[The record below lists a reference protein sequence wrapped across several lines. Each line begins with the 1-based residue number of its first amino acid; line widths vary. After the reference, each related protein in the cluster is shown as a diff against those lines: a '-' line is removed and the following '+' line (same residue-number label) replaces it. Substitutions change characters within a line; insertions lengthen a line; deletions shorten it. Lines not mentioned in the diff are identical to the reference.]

1 MSSGTSINQSKI
13 NIEQKKQ
20 KKRINKKRT
29 PRFMMKKI
37 LNSRLPLMVYNPPLA
52 FDMNYFVNIF
62 MAGALP
68 IFETAFYTDKQ
79 IIDIL
84 KKLSKADLLFG
95 MRLPIHKQGVIQ
107 YLQQHYHANLD
118 IIVFTYNDTA
128 DLQSFSFDNT
138 DYRYFVE
145 VVDIDIN
152 DALNALAPQG
162 IIVRGFEAP
171 GKVSKY
177 TSMVIM
183 QWYLENSDFPV
194 FVHGGVGWYTAAGM
208 FAAGASGVVLD
219 DQLYLTDEA
228 PVDESFKQLIRSIKE
243 NDSMVI
249 GQTVGVQYRFFAK
262 LGTKIVKDMAQKES
276 FMAEEA
282 NAPQILYH
290 EIEANISPINQ
301 PHSAPMQSLF
311 YLGQDAVFAQR
322 FTEASTRLQEIIPAF
337 FENISGMLKAIDAHD
352 PMREHSTLAR
362 EHGTTYPIM
371 QGPMANISDNADFA
385 AKVYESGG
393 LPFFAMG
400 SLPKP
405 LAEKMLREGAAK
417 VPRFGA
423 GMIGIETFNK
433 TIQEHFDLVKQYKAP
448 FALFA
453 GGIPAQV
460 KELEA
465 AGVKAYLHTPS
476 MMMLEN
482 AIEHNCTRF
491 IFEGTEAGGHV
502 GTLTSLSLWE
512 MGIERLMRQTD
523 EQLSRQAII
532 FAGGMATRC
541 ASWFISGISAMLAK
555 RGARV
560 GIQVGTSYL
569 FTKEIVETGAIKKLY
584 QDIICEKNDTIV
596 IGKTV
601 GLASRT
607 IKSPLSCR
615 MIEDEHRR
623 IKEGLPLGE
632 RKTAFE
638 QENLGSL
645 LIGAKACCPD
655 FSRVKDDGTCEM
667 IEFNRDDHYEKGNF
681 LVGDALAFNRDPIT
695 IQDVHD
701 SFFNEKKG
709 LAQNLNILE
718 VVSSETHSIQDDI
731 AIVGMGGI
739 YPDADNPEA
748 LWQNVVSRKYSIREM
763 PSDRFDAELYYDA
776 DRKAEDKSYTKIAG
790 VIQDF
795 VFDREKYGY
804 TQEKASKLSRS
815 QQMILEAACQAV
827 EDAGYLEPDLRLQ
840 EAWREKTAV
849 IIGTCLGN
857 EQGNNL
863 HLKYYY
869 PEVQAHLD
877 QIEAYQALDETQ
889 QQKVADELRAQMA
902 YGYPGYEPVHGS
914 SLNIEAARI
923 AYHMGIEGVNYVVD
937 AACAT
942 SFAAFDCAIKEL
954 LSGDYDM
961 ALAGG
966 VNTHLAPE
974 PFVGFC
980 KMGALS
986 ADGSYPF
993 DERAD
998 GFVLGEGAGVVVL
1011 KRMKDALRDKDRIY
1025 GVIRGIGSSSDGKGK
1040 AIAAPNI
1047 EGQTHALR
1055 RCFENVKSPIRFD
1068 DVDYIEAHGTSTIMG
1083 DQAELETI
1091 KKVYKCQT
1099 PVGISSVK
1107 SQIGHLLG
1115 GSGTAG
1121 LIKAVKAIEHR
1132 MLPPNGEFEKLASRH
1147 AIDDTPFYIITEAT
1161 PWEKTDER
1169 PRMAAVSSFGFGGI
1183 NYHMVI
1189 EEFTPGYQPLPRTI
1203 FENPSYDAN
1212 DDRIVIAGLGVMLPG
1227 SKNVDEFW
1235 ENLKS
1240 GEPMYS
1246 DRIPDS
1252 RFHNDYY
1259 AREKEESRGYRIPA
1273 VKAGLVNDY
1282 RFNNVKYRIPP
1293 FAAQSIDRAQ
1303 LFALEAATQA
1313 IEQAGLQPL
1322 LEAGNRTAVIL
1333 GTISGEMS
1341 VENVLRVR
1349 VDYLK
1354 KVLHEMDGI
1363 DETARTAMADALAE
1377 RLRARYHRN
1386 TEDTIPGLLS
1396 NIVSGRIANH
1406 YNCNGA
1412 NFVVDA
1418 SCASSTVAIDLA
1430 VKGLRSKDYDFV
1442 ITGGADTNLYPT
1454 IMLAFKRLSLL
1465 SDDICRLY
1473 DKGAKGYV
1481 MGEGAAVQ
1489 VMTTYKNAKKHNM
1502 PILAELNNIAFTSS
1516 VPRHLLSPSE
1526 KAYAGAI
1533 DACYGKS
1540 SVSRNQ
1546 IMHLDVFGCCNP
1558 LLDQV
1563 EKQAIESSFSKATY
1577 FGNVKPEFG
1586 YFKAANPAVVLTK
1599 LALMSH
1605 HRQILPN
1612 NSYVPETSI
1621 VKPDSV
1627 LKANDRLLDVSDR
1640 HMLCFAA
1647 NVNGI
1652 GGDHGH
1658 TIVNSLPEWMA
1669 PAVGSTTSD
1678 ETDATP
1684 QSPQESAGASAAAAA
1699 SKRAA
1704 SASSY
1709 AQSGK
1714 VCALLCGQ
1722 GSQYTDMMR
1731 ELYDNDA
1738 AIRSLLDRGDAIVKE
1753 TRGYS
1758 MLGIM
1763 FGDKS
1768 EPLNLTENTQ
1778 PAIFLATAAIF
1789 DHLKQKGFAPD
1800 FFIGHSIGE
1809 YAALYCSGMLDFET
1823 TLRLIIKRSDLMKQS
1838 TEQVPG
1844 RIMVVFGNDETAA
1857 ALIRESGIGGIY
1869 IANKNSEKQTA
1880 VAGEEA
1886 GIEAF
1891 CRFLKEKKVMFK
1903 KLALSAAFHT
1913 PMLKTASEQLRDY
1926 MASLTFNDVDF
1937 SKVISNVTAKPYP
1950 QDASAVKDLLA
1961 RQIQSPLEFIASVQY
1976 VRKRGADNFIEI
1988 GTGKI
1993 LTNLLKNIPVKPYHA
2008 LPAVDAKKGENQSL
2022 KALVDYL
2029 QAQHLLVTPMTGGT
2043 VPETMKMNILTQEA
2057 SVHPDTAGA
2066 SLMAD
2071 QYTGDGG
2078 EDFESFVRDNEASL
2092 KELMYQE
2099 YLKHRREKAIE
2110 AVEKYDFYMDKIAIA
2125 GVAIGLPGTGNKVFN
2140 SDNFEKLL
2148 GGTNFIE
2155 RLTEAEKEKILDLN
2169 ITRVFKDPDG
2179 NARFHEIKDTNDVI
2193 QLAGK
2198 LGYFNLKDEYG
2209 IEYDYDIT
2217 ISLAIAAGMEALKD
2231 ANIPLVMDYRTTST
2245 GRKIPSGF
2253 RLPEEMQEKTGVILT
2268 SLFQGFDTL
2277 INHITRYFYNKF
2289 YVRPYDELENIYYHL
2304 MTVVTDKTIKDQI
2317 TDWFFRI
2324 KERRQEYGSFNFDR
2338 NLLIDVVPLGSAH
2351 FAQLIKAKGPNV
2363 QMSGACASTTQAVG
2377 MAEDWIRTGRCE
2389 RVIIVGGEASTSE
2402 AQNPW
2407 IGSGFLAMGAATV
2420 KNIVAEAAKPFDTER
2435 NGTILGSGAV
2445 SLIVEREDS
2454 LRERGLNG
2462 QAEIM
2467 GTHLGNSAYHA
2478 TQIDVPHLTEEM
2490 QRFFKRIEK
2499 RHGVKPAEVAQSM
2512 LFMSHETFTPARGGS
2527 ASGEISALR
2536 TTFPDDYKKIII
2548 SNTKGF
2554 TGHTLGAALE
2564 DAVMVKALQTGM
2576 APPIANLRNIP
2587 EEFRD
2592 LTLNKGLKT
2601 DGFQYALHLAAG
2613 FGSHFSFLFLKRIQE
2628 NSIQGNARFQK
2639 WLKRI
2644 SGSENPELIEIKNT
2658 LCVEDHQSKSDEL
2671 RSQKV
2676 MAVDSIKLKAAA
2688 ATAPEPAETG
2698 PAAAPEAAPAVGD
2711 TSSFEATIKT
2721 IIAEQTGYTEDML
2734 EPELDLEADLGID
2747 TVKQVEI
2754 FGKISDHFGLKVPE
2768 DLKLVELNTIAKLV
2782 DYIVTQTGGTA
2793 AAAEAAPAAESVT
2806 GAVSETPASAAP
2818 AADKTALL
2826 KTVQQIVAEQTG
2838 YTEDMLEPEL
2848 DLEADLGIDTVKQ
2861 VEIFSK
2867 ISDHFGL
2874 KVPEDLKLTELN
2886 TIAKLVDYI
2895 ADKIGGGG
2903 TSPEDGPDGGG
2914 PSGGP
2919 GGMPSGG
2926 PEDGVVS
2933 ETADAGVQTPA
2944 VSPEAAASASHLK
2957 VVQQIIAEQ
2966 TGYTEDMLEPELDL
2980 EADLGIDTVKQVEIF
2995 SKISDHFGL
3004 KVPEDLKLTELN
3016 TITKLADYIGRE
3028 VSGTAAAETTTEAP
3042 QPETESAVD
3051 LTPPADSAIKRLVV
3065 EVQKTET
3072 PQGQN
3077 TIFENQTVLV
3087 SRDSY
3092 GFADRL
3098 IEAIGQQG
3106 GRAVTIGTDD
3116 AADFTYMEFTRAD
3129 EDKLPKEKKLK
3140 KVIKQIVKTHGDIH
3154 GFIHLSPIDAAL
3166 SNEPIGEKDIN
3177 TAVKSF
3183 FIIVKKLFD
3192 GFNKPGSVIS
3202 ALSFDS
3208 VVFPYLEGD
3217 RTIRPLFGA
3226 MAGMMKTINK
3236 EMPDTLVKMVDF
3248 SVSDPRADVKAIVDR
3263 YLAELMSG
3271 DKRVEVGYQDDQ
3283 RYVPVL
3289 KERRAAQGDSL
3300 MQSGD
3305 TVLVTGGARGIT
3317 YEILKSLVKAYKINL
3332 VILGRSDIEGI
3343 DPEFK
3348 TDAADAAFILNKLK
3362 TRMTDAKPLEI
3373 KKAVDRIIKFKESLN
3388 NIETLKSMGVQ
3399 VDYHAVDVTNAQAV
3413 EKAIAAHGKI
3423 DGVVH
3428 AAGLEESQ
3436 FIPKKELK
3444 SFNRVFDTKIYGI
3457 LNLLQAMQDRD
3468 YRFFV
3473 TFSSVTA
3480 RFGNEGQIDYT
3491 AANDMLTKMLLKEKQ
3506 AHPERNYKVY
3516 DWTAWEGA
3524 GMATNPTVKKVLEQR
3539 GLQFLPLEL
3548 GVQFFISDLTDR
3560 QTTEVVI
3567 SGLDYDFDIDHLMQG
3582 GKTAGEEGPAPFLDT
3597 LIEKTEDRVSFSRVL
3612 DLKRDVFL
3620 LDHARLDIPLFL
3632 GATGVETMAEAAAQ
3646 LVDDDLQLVELTD
3659 FAIPYG
3665 IKILKQRPKEILIS
3679 SEKVADAENICRST
3693 IDSVFKNPKG
3703 VVVGDPKRH
3712 YQSTYRFAV
3721 QAPEALR
3728 IDLPEFKPVQF
3739 EGDFK
3744 DLIYHPQRLFMNGIF
3759 DSVHGFVSFD
3769 KDLLITRMS
3778 DISGA
3783 DFFAGEPSPNF
3794 ITDVVMVDAMFQTGG
3809 IFEFMTS
3816 NDLVLPFNIR
3826 RMTFLKAPQKGQEY
3840 LCLTQK
3846 TASAEETNTYQLHLV
3861 DADGNVFIKVEDFQ
3875 MVRVTK
3881 LEKEYQVLDRFK

>member
-1 MSSGTSINQSKI
+1 MEYVPQVQPIAKNSKDLDI
-13 NIEQKKQ
+13 QKS
-20 KKRINKKRT
+20 RKKRT
-29 PRFMMKKI
+29 SGFMIKKI

-84 KKLSKADLLFG
+84 KQLSRADLLFG
-95 MRLPIHKQGVIQ
+95 IRLSMHKQGVIQ
-107 YLQQHYHANLD
+107 YLRQQDHANLD
-118 IIVFTYNDTA
+118 LIIFSYDDISELN
-128 DLQSFSFDNT
+128 SFSFDHT
-138 DYRYFVE
+138 DYRFLIE
-145 VVDIDIN
+145 VMDIHILEE
-152 DALNALAPQG
+152 LNALAPHG
-162 IIVRGFEAP
+162 VIVKGFEAP

-208 FAAGASGVVLD
+208 FAAGACGVVLD

-228 PVDESFKQLIRSIKE
+228 PVDESFKQIIRSIKE
-243 NDSMVI
+243 NDSIVI

-276 FMAEEA
+276 FMVEKT
-282 NAPQILYH
+282 NAQQILYN
-290 EIEANISPINQ
+290 EIEANITPVNQ
-301 PHSAPMQSLF
+301 PNASPMQSLF

-322 FTEASTRLQEIIPAF
+322 FTEASTRLQEIVPAF
-337 FENISGMLKAIDAHD
+337 FENISAMLNEIDSHD

-385 AKVYESGG
+385 AKVYENGG

-405 LAEKMLREGAAK
+405 LAENMLRKGAEK

-433 TIQEHFDLVKQYKAP
+433 TIQEHFDLVKKYKAP

-465 AGVKAYLHTPS
+465 AGIKAYLHTPS

-512 MGIERLMRQTD
+512 MGIDRLMRQTD
-523 EQLSRQAII
+523 EQLSQQSII
-532 FAGGMATRC
+532 FAGGMATKC

-555 RGARV
+555 RGAKV
-560 GIQVGTSYL
+560 GIQAGTSYL
-569 FTKEIVETGAIKKLY
+569 FTREIVETGAIKKQY

-623 IKEGLPLGE
+623 IKEGLSLGE
-632 RKTAFE
+632 RKNAFE

-655 FSRVKDDGTCEM
+655 FSRIKDDGTCEM
-667 IEFNRDDHYEKGNF
+667 IEFDKEEHYEKGNF
-681 LVGDALAFNRDPIT
+681 LVGDALAFICKPVT
-695 IQDVHD
+695 IQDVHH

-709 LAQNLNILE
+709 LIRNLNFLE
-718 VVSSETHSIQDDI
+718 VISNENHSIQDEI

-739 YPDADNPEA
+739 YPDADHPEA
-748 LWQNVVSRKYSIREM
+748 LWENVVAKKYSIREM
-763 PSDRFDAELYYDA
+763 PSERFDAGLYYSEDK
-776 DRKAEDKSYTKIAG
+776 KAEDKSYTKIAG
-790 VIQDF
+790 VIQNF

-815 QQMILEAACQAV
+815 QQIILEAAYQAV
-827 EDAGYLEPDLRLQ
+827 QDAGYLEPDLRLA
-840 EAWREKTAV
+840 EGWRKKTAV

-877 QIEAYQALDETQ
+877 QIEAYQALDESRR
-889 QQKVADELRAQMA
+889 QKVADELRAQMA

-986 ADGSYPF
+986 AEGSYPF

-1011 KRMKDALRDKDRIY
+1011 KRMKDALRDNDRIY

-1047 EGQTHALR
+1047 KGQTYALQ
-1055 RCFENVKSPIRFD
+1055 RCFENMKRPVRFD
-1068 DVDYIEAHGTSTIMG
+1068 DIDYIEAHGTSTIMG

-1132 MLPPNGEFEKLASRH
+1132 ILPPNGEFEKLASRH
-1147 AIDDTPFYIITEAT
+1147 NIDGTPFYIITEAT
-1161 PWEKTDER
+1161 PWEKADGY
-1169 PRMAAVSSFGFGGI
+1169 PRRAAVSSFGFGGI

-1189 EEFTPGYQPLPRTI
+1189 EEFTPDYQPLPRAI
-1203 FENPSYDAN
+1203 FPDPSYDAN

-1240 GEPMYS
+1240 GKPMYS
-1246 DRIPDS
+1246 DQIPDS

-1259 AREKEESRGYRIPA
+1259 AREKEESGGYRIPK
-1273 VKAGLVNDY
+1273 VKAGMVNDY
-1282 RFNNVKYRIPP
+1282 KFNNVKYRIPP
-1293 FAAQSIDRAQ
+1293 FSAQSIDRAQ

-1322 LEAGNRTAVIL
+1322 LEAGNKTAVIL

-1349 VDYLK
+1349 ADYLK
-1354 KVLHEMDGI
+1354 KVLQEMEGI
-1363 DETARTAMADALAE
+1363 DETAKTAMADALAK
-1377 RLRARYHRN
+1377 RLRARYQKN

-1396 NIVSGRIANH
+1396 NIVSGRVANH

-1430 VKGLRSKDYDFV
+1430 VKGLRCKDYDFV

-1465 SDDICRLY
+1465 SDDICKLY
-1473 DKGAKGYV
+1473 DKGARGYI

-1489 VMTTYKNAKKHNM
+1489 VLTTYKNARKHNM
-1502 PILAELNNIAFTSS
+1502 PILAELNTIAFTSS

-1526 KAYAGAI
+1526 RAYAEAI
-1533 DACYGKS
+1533 DTCYAKS
-1540 SVSRNQ
+1540 SVSKSQ
-1546 IMHLDVFGCCNP
+1546 IRHLDVFGCCNP
-1558 LLDQV
+1558 LLDQI
-1563 EKQAIESSFSKATY
+1563 EKQAIESSFDKEMY

-1599 LALMSH
+1599 LALMTH
-1605 HRQILPN
+1605 YRQILPN
-1612 NSYVPETSI
+1612 NNYVPETSI
-1621 VKPDSV
+1621 VKPDSI
-1627 LKANDRLLDVSDR
+1627 LKANDRLLDVSGR
-1640 HMLCFAA
+1640 NMLCFAA

-1658 TIVNSLPEWMA
+1658 TIVNSLPAWMQ
-1669 PAVGSTTSD
+1669 PAVDQSLSD
-1678 ETDATP
+1678 HGKAVP
-1684 QSPQESAGASAAAAA
+1684 QSSQLSADMTAKTGGSAAPTSMIADKA
-1699 SKRAA
+1699 SVP
-1704 SASSY
+1704 SSV
-1709 AQSGK
+1709 QGDK
-1714 VCALLCGQ
+1714 ICALLCGQ
-1722 GSQYTDMMR
+1722 GSQYAGMMR
-1731 ELYDNDA
+1731 ELYDTEPA
-1738 AIRSLLDRGDAIVKE
+1738 VQKMLDCGDAIVKE

-1758 MLGIM
+1758 ILEIM

-1768 EPLNLTENTQ
+1768 ELLNLTQNTQ

-1789 DHLKQKGFAPD
+1789 DHLKQKGFQPD

-1809 YAALYCSGMLDFET
+1809 YSALYCNGMLDFET
-1823 TLRLIIKRSDLMKQS
+1823 TLRLILKRSDLMKQS
-1838 TEQVPG
+1838 TEQFPG

-1857 ALIRESGIGGIY
+1857 VLIRESGIEGIY

-1886 GIEAF
+1886 GIEGF

-1913 PMLKTASEQLRDY
+1913 PMLKAASEQLRDY
-1926 MASLTFNDVDF
+1926 MAPLIFNDVDF
-1937 SKVISNVTAKPYP
+1937 SRVISNVTARPYP
-1950 QDASAVKDLLA
+1950 QDAKAVKELLA

-1976 VRKRGADNFIEI
+1976 VREHGADRFVEI

-2008 LPAVDAKKGENQSL
+2008 QPAVDAKKGERKTL
-2022 KALVDYL
+2022 KKLVDDL
-2029 QAQHLLVTPMTGGT
+2029 QEQHLLVRPMSPPA
-2043 VPETMKMNILTQEA
+2043 PETMKMNIMKDA
-2057 SVHPDTAGA
+2057 SIHPDMGMA
-2066 SLMAD
+2066 SIKVDPYA
-2071 QYTGDGG
+2071 GDGG

-2092 KELMYQE
+2092 KNLMYQE

-2110 AVEKYDFYMDKIAIA
+2110 AVEKYDFYMDKIAIS

-2140 SDNFEKLL
+2140 SNNFEKLL
-2148 GGTNFIE
+2148 AGTNFIE

-2169 ITRVFKDPDG
+2169 IIRVFKDPDG

-2217 ISLAIAAGMEALKD
+2217 ISLAIAAGIEALKD
-2231 ANIPLVMDYRTTST
+2231 AHIPLVMDYRTTST
-2245 GRKIPSGF
+2245 GKKIPSGF
-2253 RLPEEMQEKTGVILT
+2253 RLPEEMQENTGVILT

-2377 MAEDWIRTGRCE
+2377 IAEDWIRTGRCE

-2420 KNIVAEAAKPFDTER
+2420 KNIVAEAAKPFDSDR

-2445 SLIVEREDS
+2445 SLIVEREDR

-2467 GTHLGNSAYHA
+2467 GSHLGNSAYHA
-2478 TQIDVPHLTEEM
+2478 TQIDVQHLTQEM
-2490 QRFFKRIEK
+2490 LRFFKRIEK
-2499 RHGVKPAEVAQSM
+2499 RHGIKRDELARAM

-2536 TTFPDDYKKIII
+2536 ATFPDDYKKIVI

-2564 DAVMVKALQTGM
+2564 DAVMVKALQKGV

-2587 EEFRD
+2587 EEFKD
-2592 LTLNKGLKT
+2592 LTLNKGINT
-2601 DGFQYALHLAAG
+2601 GGFQYALHLAAG

-2628 NSIQGNARFQK
+2628 NEIQGNSRYRK

-2658 LCVEDHQSKSDEL
+2658 LCVEGGQSKTEAL
-2671 RSQKV
+2671 APQK
-2676 MAVDSIKLKAAA
+2676 ALETDSGSMKPSASSKPSVS
-2688 ATAPEPAETG
+2688 TQVPPAPVG
-2698 PAAAPEAAPAVGD
+2698 VPAVSD
-2711 TSSFEATIKT
+2711 MPSFEATIKT
-2721 IIAEQTGYTEDML
+2721 II
-2734 EPELDLEADLGID
+2734 
-2747 TVKQVEI
+2747 
-2754 FGKISDHFGLKVPE
+2754 
-2768 DLKLVELNTIAKLV
+2768 
-2782 DYIVTQTGGTA
+2782 
-2793 AAAEAAPAAESVT
+2793 
-2806 GAVSETPASAAP
+2806 
-2818 AADKTALL
+2818 
-2826 KTVQQIVAEQTG
+2826 AEQTG

-2895 ADKIGGGG
+2895 ADKIGGG
-2903 TSPEDGPDGGG
+2903 TSPDDGPEGG

-2919 GGMPSGG
+2919 GTESDGG
-2926 PEDGVVS
+2926 
-2933 ETADAGVQTPA
+2933 
-2944 VSPEAAASASHLK
+2944 VSPEAVTAGVSIPAALQEEAAVSDSHLK
-2957 VVQQIIAEQ
+2957 IVQQIIAEQ
-2966 TGYTEDMLEPELDL
+2966 TGYTEDMLEAELDL

-3028 VSGTAAAETTTEAP
+3028 VSGTPVAENATEAP
-3042 QPETESAVD
+3042 QPEAENSVD
-3051 LTPPADSAIKRLVV
+3051 LTAPPADSAIKRLVV
-3065 EVQKTET
+3065 EVKKTET

-3077 TIFENQTVLV
+3077 KIFENQTVLV
-3087 SRDSY
+3087 SRDSC
-3092 GFADRL
+3092 GFADRV
-3098 IEAIGQQG
+3098 IEAIRQQG
-3106 GRAVTIGTDD
+3106 GRAVTLGTGDS
-3116 AADFTYMEFTRAD
+3116 ADFTYTEFTRAN
-3129 EDKLPKEKKLK
+3129 ENELPKEKKLK
-3140 KVIKQIVKTHGDIH
+3140 KVIKQIVKTHGKIH
-3154 GFIHLSPIDAAL
+3154 SFIHLSPLDAAL
-3166 SNEPIGEKDIN
+3166 NDAPIGEKEIN

-3192 GFNKPGSVIS
+3192 GFSKPGSVIS

-3217 RTIRPLFGA
+3217 RTIRPLFAA

-3248 SVSDPRADVKAIVDR
+3248 SVSDPKAKVAEIVDC
-3263 YLAELMSG
+3263 YISELMSG
-3271 DKRVEVGYQDDQ
+3271 DRRVEVGYQDDQ

-3289 KERRAAQGDSL
+3289 KERRAEQGDSL

-3506 AHPERNYKVY
+3506 DHPERDYKVY

-3548 GVQFFISDLTDR
+3548 GVQFFISDLKDR
-3560 QTTEVVI
+3560 QRTEVVI
-3567 SGLDYDFDIDHLMQG
+3567 SGLDYDFDIDHLMQTG
-3582 GKTAGEEGPAPFLDT
+3582 GAAEEKGTAPFLDT

-3679 SEKVADAENICRST
+3679 SERVEGAENLCRST

-3712 YQSTYRFAV
+3712 YQGTYRFAV
-3721 QAPEALR
+3721 TAPEALR
-3728 IDLPEFKPVQF
+3728 IDLPEFKPVTF
-3739 EGDFK
+3739 KGDFK
-3744 DLIYHPQRLFMNGIF
+3744 DLIYHPERLFMKGIF
-3759 DSVHGFVSFD
+3759 DTVHGFVSFD

-3783 DFFAGEPSPNF
+3783 DFFAGDPSPNF
-3794 ITDVVMVDAMFQTGG
+3794 ITDVVMLDAMFQTGG

-3826 RMTFLKAPQKGQEY
+3826 RMTFYKAPQKGQEY

-3846 TASAEETNTYQLHLV
+3846 TVAGEETNTYQLHLV
-3861 DADGNVFIKVEDFQ
+3861 DTDGNVYIKVEDFQ